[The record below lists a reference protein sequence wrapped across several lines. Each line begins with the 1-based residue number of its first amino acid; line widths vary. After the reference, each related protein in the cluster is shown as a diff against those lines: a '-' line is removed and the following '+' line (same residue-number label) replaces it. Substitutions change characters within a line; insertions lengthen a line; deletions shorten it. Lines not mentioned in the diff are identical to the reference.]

1 MSPQKQSHNLLFFT
15 IAIVSVVAS
24 AFSIAML
31 NNWSDIAREHER
43 ELNHLQA
50 VANRLDALEWRAIS
64 KKRVDSELEKDL
76 KQSREQ
82 AQRSRGILRKTA
94 PSVEQMQRVELAY
107 ENYANS
113 VDRLL
118 KLLEFSRIE
127 EALEFDETQVDPS
140 YDKLY
145 EIIVNA
151 TTEASQTSANFT
163 YWANIGSVLIVLFLV
178 GTLGIVFRQ
187 YLKANQKVQ
196 NLILENMRDREKS
209 LEKEHQILEAR
220 VTERTQELQKANT
233 ALSQAISDLQQ
244 SQMQLVQSEKM
255 SMLGQLV
262 AGVGHE
268 INNPVSFLSGNLQ
281 PALDYLNDLFS
292 LIDIY
297 QGEFPQLKPE
307 LQQQID
313 AIDLDYIREDFP
325 KLINSMREGVIRI
338 QDISTSLRTFS
349 RSDSASPV
357 AFNLH
362 DGIDSTL
369 MILKYRL
376 KANETRP
383 AIKIIKE
390 YGKIPMVECYVGQLN
405 QVFMNLLSNAID
417 GLEELNQNHSF
428 AEIESYGN
436 CILIKT
442 RLSDDGQFVVIS
454 IKDNGVGMTEEVKE
468 KIFDNFF
475 TTKPVNKGTGLGL
488 AISYSIV
495 VERHGGTLEVNS
507 SLGNGAEFVMTIP
520 VKGNGEWVMDNGY

>member
-1 MSPQKQSHNLLFFT
+1 MSPQKQSHNLLFFA
-15 IAIVSVVAS
+15 IAIASLAPLAIVSVIAS
-24 AFSIAML
+24 ALSIAML
-31 NNWSDIAREHER
+31 NNWSDIARDHER

-64 KKRVDSELEKDL
+64 KKKVDSELEKDL

-82 AQRSRGILRKTA
+82 AQQSLEVLRKTA
-94 PSVEQMQRVELAY
+94 PSVEQRQRVELAY
-107 ENYANS
+107 KNYANS
-113 VDRLL
+113 VDLLL

-151 TTEASQTSANFT
+151 TTEASRTSANFT
-163 YWANIGSVLIVLFLV
+163 YWANVGSVLIVLFLV

-187 YLKANQKVQ
+187 YLIVNQRVQ
-196 NLILENMRDREKS
+196 NLILENMRDSFACTEGDREAS
-209 LEKEHQILEAR
+209 LEREYQVLEAK
-220 VTERTQELQKANT
+220 VAERTQELQKANT

-268 INNPVSFLSGNLQ
+268 INNPVSFLSGNIQ

-297 QGEFPQLKPE
+297 QREFSQLKPTR
-307 LQQQID
+307 QQQID
-313 AIDLDYIREDFP
+313 TIDLDYIREDFP
-325 KLINSMREGVIRI
+325 KLIGSMKEGVTRI

-349 RSDSASPV
+349 RSDSVSPV

-376 KANETRP
+376 KANEKRP
-383 AIKIIKE
+383 AIKIIK
-390 YGKIPMVECYVGQLN
+390 
-405 QVFMNLLSNAID
+405 D
-417 GLEELNQNHSF
+417 
-428 AEIESYGN
+428 
-436 CILIKT
+436 
-442 RLSDDGQFVVIS
+442 
-454 IKDNGVGMTEEVKE
+454 
-468 KIFDNFF
+468 
-475 TTKPVNKGTGLGL
+475 
-488 AISYSIV
+488 
-495 VERHGGTLEVNS
+495 
-507 SLGNGAEFVMTIP
+507 
-520 VKGNGEWVMDNGY
+520 